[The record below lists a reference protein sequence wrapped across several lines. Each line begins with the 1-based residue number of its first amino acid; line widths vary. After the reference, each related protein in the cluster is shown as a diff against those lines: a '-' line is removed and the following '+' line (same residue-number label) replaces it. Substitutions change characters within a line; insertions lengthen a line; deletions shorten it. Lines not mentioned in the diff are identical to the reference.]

1 MDGIC
6 VSRRIIKMVYT
17 KRLDMAKW
25 LIVEDT
31 AEYLRC
37 TVEELKEEITR
48 KRVPFSMFKGRQLF
62 NTDRLDEWLLGQEVS
77 PSPNTSSKK
86 TISKEDVAILPDC
99 DQKKVDLLIVKLI
112 EYNNRNEIFVNS
124 FGEQLKENL
133 VGSEYKELSKKTYER
148 LSKWCGLNRV
158 APGMMQCK
166 KSQEKFRRCYT
177 EKLLNALIRN

>member
-1 MDGIC
+1 MDGIY
-6 VSRRIIKMVYT
+6 VSRRRIKKVYT

-25 LIVEDT
+25 LILEEA

-37 TVEELKEEITR
+37 TVEELKEEINR

-77 PSPNTSSKK
+77 PSTNTSSKK
-86 TISKEDVAILPDC
+86 TVSKEDVAILPDC

-124 FGEQLKENL
+124 FGEQLKGNL

-148 LSKWCGLNRV
+148 LSKWCWPKQSSPRNDAV
-158 APGMMQCK
+158 
-166 KSQEKFRRCYT
+166 QEIAREISEMLYGKVIERI
-177 EKLLNALIRN
+177 N